1 MEMAIPGVAAGRG
14 ASASD
19 IEGRSQARLLRTLV
33 IAVGVGAAILFVV
46 VGLSYRLQL
55 YADGSM
61 FSYAVAVQDAWAF
74 HWHNISGRLFVY
86 LFTVVPAEIFVG
98 ISRDAQGGIDL
109 YGFLFF
115 VSNLLGLVATWFAD
129 GSRNRIIFTFACAS
143 SACFCPLVFG
153 FPSEMWV
160 GAAVFWPTLA
170 ACHYARQRI
179 ATSVLVFLLLLAL
192 VLSHEGGIVLA
203 AVVMITVL
211 LRGPRS
217 GVALRTAAS
226 LLATLSIWLIVKVT
240 LPPDAYDA
248 PVMRRAALHFFDIST
263 FTSYILVLQF
273 AALAAYGSACLVL
286 ARLAPAKAHL
296 WAVLCVAAALC
307 VYWLMF
313 DRALH
318 GEERYYQRTVL
329 LLGTMAFGGL
339 AGVFALDAEGRLKL
353 PVPWLPDLIAALKT
367 DTTIRV
373 VTGAF
378 VLITLIHAV
387 ETTKFVRT
395 WIGYTAA
402 VRALA
407 TGTMSDPALGD
418 PRFVSSARIDSDLNR
433 LSWFSTTPYLSVLLA
448 PKFAPARLVVDPT
461 ATYFW
466 LTCETAL
473 ANERANRA
481 IPMASRRLVR
491 IYACQHR

>member
-1 MEMAIPGVAAGRG
+1 
-14 ASASD
+14 
-19 IEGRSQARLLRTLV
+19 
-33 IAVGVGAAILFVV
+33 
-46 VGLSYRLQL
+46 
-55 YADGSM
+55 
-61 FSYAVAVQDAWAF
+61 
-74 HWHNISGRLFVY
+74 LFVY

-98 ISRDAQGGIDL
+98 VSRDAQGGIDL

-115 VSNLLGLVATWFAD
+115 VSSLLGLVATWFAD
-129 GSRNRIIFTFACAS
+129 GSRNRVIFTFACAS
-143 SACFCPLVFG
+143 TACFSPLVFG
-153 FPSEMWV
+153 FPTEMWV

-170 ACHYARQRI
+170 ACHYARQSI
-179 ATSVLVFLLLLAL
+179 ATSVLLFLLLLAL
-192 VLSHEGGIVLA
+192 VLSHEGGLVLA
-203 AVVMITVL
+203 ALIMITVL

-226 LLATLSIWLIVKVT
+226 LLATLLIWVIVKVM

-273 AALAAYGSACLVL
+273 GALAAYGTACLVL
-286 ARLAPAKAHL
+286 GRLAPAKAHV
-296 WAVLCVAAALC
+296 WAVLCVAASLC

-318 GEERYYQRTVL
+318 GEARYYQRTLL
-329 LLGTMAFGGL
+329 LLGTVVLGAL
-339 AGVFALDAEGRLKL
+339 AGMFALEAERRLKL
-353 PVPWLPDLIAALKT
+353 PVPWLPDLIAALKSE
-367 DTTIRV
+367 TTIRV

-378 VLITLIHAV
+378 ILVSLIHAV

-395 WIGYTAA
+395 WIDYTAA

-407 TGTMSDPALGD
+407 TSTMSDPQLGD
-418 PRFVSSARIDSDLNR
+418 PRFVSSARINSDLNR
-433 LSWFSTTPYLSVLLA
+433 LSWFSTTPYLSILLA

-466 LTCETAL
+466 LSCATAV
-473 ANERANRA
+473 ANERANRVV
-481 IPMASRRLVR
+481 PMASRRLVR
-491 IYACQHR
+491 VYACQHR

>member
-1 MEMAIPGVAAGRG
+1 MASSVPGVAAGCGTTANDVEARPQ
-14 ASASD
+14 D
-19 IEGRSQARLLRTLV
+19 RLLRTLV
-33 IAVGVGAAILFVV
+33 IAFGVGAAISFVV
-46 VGLSYRLQL
+46 VGLRYRLQL

-98 ISRDAQGGIDL
+98 VSGDAQGGIDL

-129 GSRNRIIFTFACAS
+129 GSRNRVIFTFACAS
-143 SACFCPLVFG
+143 TACFCPLVFG
-153 FPSEMWV
+153 FPTEMWI
-160 GAAVFWPTLA
+160 GAAVFWPALA
-170 ACHYARQRI
+170 ACHYPRQHI
-179 ATSVLVFLLLLAL
+179 TAPVLIFLLLLTL
-192 VLSHEGGIVLA
+192 VFSHEGGVILA
-203 AVVMITVL
+203 ALIMITVL

-217 GVALRTAAS
+217 GLALRTAAS
-226 LLATLSIWLIVKVT
+226 LLASFSILAIVKVM

-248 PVMRRAALHFFDIST
+248 PVMRRAALHFFDIAT
-263 FTSYILVLQF
+263 FTSYILVVQLG
-273 AALAAYGSACLVL
+273 ALAAYGTAWVVL
-286 ARLAPAKAHL
+286 RRLAPAQAHV
-296 WAVLCVAAALC
+296 WAALCVVASLC

-329 LLGTMAFGGL
+329 LLATVALGGL
-339 AGVFALDAEGRLKL
+339 AGVLAVEAEGHLKL
-353 PVPWLPDLIAALKT
+353 GVPWLPRLIAALKT
-367 DTTIRV
+367 DTMVRV

-378 VLITLIHAV
+378 ILITLVHMV

-395 WIGYTAA
+395 WIDYTAA

-407 TGTMSDPALGD
+407 ISTVSDPALGD
-418 PRFVSSARIDSDLNR
+418 PRFVSSARINSDLNR
-433 LSWFSTTPYLSVLLA
+433 LSWFSTTPYLSILLA

-466 LTCETAL
+466 LSCETAV

-481 IPMASRRLVR
+481 VPMASRRLVR
-491 IYACQHR
+491 IYACLHR